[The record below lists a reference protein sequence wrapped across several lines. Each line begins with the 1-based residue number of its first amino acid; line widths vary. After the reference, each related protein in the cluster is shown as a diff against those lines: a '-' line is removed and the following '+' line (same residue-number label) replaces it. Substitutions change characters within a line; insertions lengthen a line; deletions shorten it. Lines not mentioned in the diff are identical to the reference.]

1 MTLRECKTVDHFASK
16 FAYKNSGKGEY
27 YYMEKRGSGLHA
39 FPELSLSSAL
49 HPESH
54 FNIVDRRKGL
64 KVSGKVSKSRDN

>member
-1 MTLRECKTVDHFASK
+1 
-16 FAYKNSGKGEY
+16 
-27 YYMEKRGSGLHA
+27 MEKRGSGLHA

>member
-1 MTLRECKTVDHFASK
+1 MTLRECKSVDHFASK

-27 YYMEKRGSGLHA
+27 YHMQKRGSGLHA
-39 FPELSLSSAL
+39 FPELSRDQVLSIQ
-49 HPESH
+49 SH